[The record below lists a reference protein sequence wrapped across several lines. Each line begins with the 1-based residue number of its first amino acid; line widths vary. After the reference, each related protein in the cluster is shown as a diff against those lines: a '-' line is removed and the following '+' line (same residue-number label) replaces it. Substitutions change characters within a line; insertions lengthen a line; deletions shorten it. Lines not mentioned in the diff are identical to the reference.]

1 MLLSPHGAL
10 ATCLRAH
17 RSLHAPPRRLGE
29 VGPRSHSRAP
39 VRQDRLPHAGPIGRS
54 FHSAP
59 QDRRRRCSQ
68 RLAESSEPLVAARA
82 VARHPNRQR
91 RMRSIDRCPTAPWRR
106 QRGGFVCACVA
117 EARPAKHRLARMA
130 RRRPIVRPLPHPALA
145 LLVLAAST
153 LLPLPLAASENIGNR
168 GLRELQDGHHG
179 LRESPSLCTS
189 LVSAISPAKS
199 CVVAAGQGGCAHVAR
214 SKPGHKIHGA
224 PPSPPLTRTPCR
236 IGTCFPLVHLAV
248 AVIIFQLGGLVR
260 NVSSARLPWL
270 VFTVTP
276 RGLIRIVRS
285 LGLSRQPAWGEIRS
299 SLAEIS
305 FHHPPGACSLLNHR
319 ITGARDALPPL
330 DIIDVVIL
338 ATVGDALN
346 TRVSLPQ
353 HVGATFAGHVLFQ
366 ICQHASAFYLREV
379 HDHRPPRCPS

>member
-1 MLLSPHGAL
+1 MHIPCERNL
-10 ATCLRAH
+10 AGKELCGGSWTRRMCPRCTIQAW
-17 RSLHAPPRRLGE
+17 AQNPRRAAVTAFDSHPMSHWHLFSRE
-29 VGPRSHSRAP
+29 VE
-39 VRQDRLPHAGPIGRS
+39 RLNS
-54 FHSAP
+54 FP
-59 QDRRRRCSQ
+59 
-68 RLAESSEPLVAARA
+68 
-82 VARHPNRQR
+82 
-91 RMRSIDRCPTAPWRR
+91 
-106 QRGGFVCACVA
+106 
-117 EARPAKHRLARMA
+117 K
-130 RRRPIVRPLPHPALA
+130 
-145 LLVLAAST
+145 
-153 LLPLPLAASENIGNR
+153 
-168 GLRELQDGHHG
+168 
-179 LRESPSLCTS
+179 
-189 LVSAISPAKS
+189 
-199 CVVAAGQGGCAHVAR
+199 
-214 SKPGHKIHGA
+214 
-224 PPSPPLTRTPCR
+224 
-236 IGTCFPLVHLAV
+236 LVHLAV